1 MPAHKRNTVYDQ
13 AVHIT
18 EPYLG
23 PAASRFVDRQIRN
36 HLHKEPGDLT
46 ENDLSQLI
54 HWMRLAIS
62 VLTADSHVVNE
73 YISQIEGMTHSQQP
87 DK

>member
-1 MPAHKRNTVYDQ
+1 MPAHKRSQVYDQ
-13 AVHIT
+13 AVRIT

-36 HLHKEPGDLT
+36 HLHKEPEDLT
-46 ENDLSQLI
+46 EDDLNQLI

-62 VLTADSHVVNE
+62 VLTADSHVVDE
-73 YISQIEGMTHSQQP
+73 YIEQIKEMSHGVET
-87 DK
+87 

>member
-1 MPAHKRNTVYDQ
+1 MPAQKRNAVYDQ
-13 AVHIT
+13 AVRVT

-36 HLHKEPGDLT
+36 HLHKEPDQLTEGDLT
-46 ENDLSQLI
+46 HLI

-62 VLTADSHVVNE
+62 VLTADSNVVEE
-73 YISQIEGMTHSQQP
+73 YVNQIEEMAHHE
-87 DK
+87 